1 MHPIGSRRALCVKCH
16 QGKSSQGHQM
26 SYRHGTRLSLPLTDH
41 TEEQRKIKQAAATLF
56 SCLQVTIQDTGKK
69 EIGLPT

>member
-1 MHPIGSRRALCVKCH
+1 MHPIQSQRALCVKSH

-41 TEEQRKIKQAAATLF
+41 TEEQRKIKQATATLF
-56 SCLQVTIQDTGKK
+56 SCPQIMIQDTGKK
-69 EIGLPT
+69 EIGLPS